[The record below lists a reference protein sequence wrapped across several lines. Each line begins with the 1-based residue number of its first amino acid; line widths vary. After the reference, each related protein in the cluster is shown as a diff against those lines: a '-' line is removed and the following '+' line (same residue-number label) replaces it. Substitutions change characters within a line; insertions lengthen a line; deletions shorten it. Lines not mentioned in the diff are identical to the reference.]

1 MMYVVRVSHP
11 KSIYN
16 RKPFSRVNTSY
27 FLTECTAPKIDN
39 EFGPADIKRASN
51 GYRRLDGMSSI
62 VFDVRWPVGAGREI
76 TVVMS
81 RLEASA

>member
-1 MMYVVRVSHP
+1 MYVVRESQP

-39 EFGPADIKRASN
+39 EFGQADIKRASN
-51 GYRRLDGMSSI
+51 GYRRLDAMSSI
-62 VFDVRWPVGAGREI
+62 VFAVRRPIDVGGEI
-76 TVVMS
+76 TVAMS
-81 RLEASA
+81 RLEASG